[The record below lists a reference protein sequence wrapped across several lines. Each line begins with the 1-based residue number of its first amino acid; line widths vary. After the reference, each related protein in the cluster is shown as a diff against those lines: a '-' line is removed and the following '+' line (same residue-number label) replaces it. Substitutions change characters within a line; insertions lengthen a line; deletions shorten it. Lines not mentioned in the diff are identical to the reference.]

1 MTKEQQEAYRA
12 LLLNIVNIKSQE
24 EQQYTQQFYRLLVLG
39 NGTGVI
45 LLSSFIGAIAGKNV
59 PYFLELISPL
69 SWFFAGM
76 ILAALIYFPLMSVA
90 NQATTNI
97 GDQVNKF
104 FMNTLDIEDFQGY
117 GFNKFGQLI
126 ITLMLMG
133 SLIAFGVGVY
143 KCIVILQNAAHSL

>member
-1 MTKEQQEAYRA
+1 M
-12 LLLNIVNIKSQE
+12 
-24 EQQYTQQFYRLLVLG
+24 
-39 NGTGVI
+39 
-45 LLSSFIGAIAGKNV
+45 
-59 PYFLELISPL
+59 ELTVHP
-69 SWFFAGM
+69 A
-76 ILAALIYFPLMSVA
+76 
-90 NQATTNI
+90 
-97 GDQVNKF
+97 KF